1 MYGAVMFFVAPRE
14 DDEEEEKKDAD
25 VKTLNRLDSLHS
37 MKHLSMKARVNNV
50 CDFFFFFFFFF
61 FPFSSFSSF
70 YYLFTLFF
78 PPSILLKKKK
88 KIQERNMDMAKV
100 TEAVG
105 KMEAGKFTNAKNYD
119 LANET
124 NPLMISGGRNSVRS
138 ISRLKGMMILDQLK
152 QQQKQ
157 ASEEKKA
164 KVYFFFFFFF
174 FFLIIIFVL
183 FFCLFVFVCFQ
194 VNIILFTS
202 ISSYF

>member
-1 MYGAVMFFVAPRE
+1 MENLSELMYGAVMFFVAPRE
-14 DDEEEEKKDAD
+14 DDEEEDKKDAD

-50 CDFFFFFFFFF
+50 CFLCHFCC
-61 FPFSSFSSF
+61 
-70 YYLFTLFF
+70 LFLLTL
-78 PPSILLKKKK
+78 PL
-88 KIQERNMDMAKV
+88 QERNMDMAKV

-164 KVYFFFFFFF
+164 KV
-174 FFLIIIFVL
+174 
-183 FFCLFVFVCFQ
+183 
-194 VNIILFTS
+194 
-202 ISSYF
+202 